1 MLMALAFP
9 LLFAVPT
16 LAQSAEQLEENR
28 RVAMEFF
35 RAGITAQERYDLMHP
50 DYIQHNPAFKKYA
63 DERGL
68 SYKEGF
74 LQRMTELM
82 AGGGCGGGA
91 ADADVPPPPES
102 SPYELVVAEGD
113 TVTVIQKRYVQD
125 PNEAPGT
132 YYESFWFDTFRIR
145 DGMLY
150 EHWDGAL
157 INWAGWAESAEE
169 AE

>member
-1 MLMALAFP
+1 MNLVTKTMLMALALP
-9 LLFAVPT
+9 LFHAVPAW
-16 LAQSAEQLEENR
+16 AQTAEQIEENR

-35 RAGITAQERYDLMHP
+35 RPGITAQERYELVHP

-82 AGGGCGGGA
+82 AGGGGGA
-91 ADADVPPPPES
+91 ADSDVPPPPENN
-102 SPYELVVAEGD
+102 PYELVIAEGD
-113 TVTVIQKRYVQD
+113 LVTVIQKRYAQD

-132 YYESFWFDTFRIR
+132 YYENFWFDTFRIR
-145 DGMLY
+145 DGLLY

-157 INWAGWAESAEE
+157 INPQN
-169 AE
+169 

>member
-1 MLMALAFP
+1 MNLNFTTKTMLTVWVLS
-9 LLFAVPT
+9 LLFTVPAV
-16 LAQSAEQLEENR
+16 AQSAEQLEENR
-28 RVAMEFF
+28 RITMEFF
-35 RAGITAQERYDLMHP
+35 RSGITAQERYDLVHP
-50 DYIQHNPAFKKYA
+50 DYIQHNPSFKKYA

-82 AGGGCGGGA
+82 AGSGAGSAA
-91 ADADVPPPPES
+91 ADSDVPPPPENN
-102 SPYELVVAEGD
+102 PYELVIAEGD

-125 PNEAPGT
+125 PNEEPGT
-132 YYESFWFDTFRIR
+132 YYESFWFDTFKVR

-157 INWAGWAESAEE
+157 IN
-169 AE
+169 